1 MQFML
6 HQQVYIILSKMD
18 FSKGLN
24 IQLAT
29 LFGIGKLPG
38 GGTWSSLIILLIA
51 LAERS
56 AETASFIAFFSLT
69 IAPRAYKK
77 LVKELNVEDPKEFV
91 LDEIIGM
98 GMSLGLVNIFIY
110 FFISN
115 TDEFSTMEIFNRN
128 NLFII
133 TFIVFRFFDI
143 SKVGPVGWI
152 ENNKNE
158 TPYMRVIGDDIAA
171 ALLSALIVIIFLSI
185 NLWVL

>member
-115 TDEFSTMEIFNRN
+115 TD
-128 NLFII
+128 
-133 TFIVFRFFDI
+133 
-143 SKVGPVGWI
+143 
-152 ENNKNE
+152 
-158 TPYMRVIGDDIAA
+158 
-171 ALLSALIVIIFLSI
+171 
-185 NLWVL
+185 